1 MRDCLNNFILGDCKS
16 IKTHFPSNIITHG
29 ERNMDLV
36 IDIGGNI
43 GYFPLVE
50 IMSDA
55 PNVIAI
61 EPLPFSTKSYY
72 IRLGNIYK

>member
-1 MRDCLNNFILGDCKS
+1 
-16 IKTHFPSNIITHG
+16 
-29 ERNMDLV
+29 MDVV

-50 IMSDA
+50 IMSDT

-61 EPLPFSTKSYY
+61 EPLPFSTTSYY